1 MHGKNLGAK
10 PIYNLLQIYI
20 QIIQI
25 HIKIYQNIYEHMYK
39 YEIKFL
45 PIFRCRIN
53 PWLVRSSQICRKL
66 ADSSPLS
73 FQLLGLCQN
82 TKLLRG
88 PNVQSWDP
96 SDICDQYLSKP
107 LLQELP
113 LLWPSLCRL
122 CLLHQCHHTLCLVDC
137 IFDMVLD
144 RYIKS

>member
-1 MHGKNLGAK
+1 MPNQSLAR
-10 PIYNLLQIYI
+10 PVLSDLQ
-20 QIIQI
+20 
-25 HIKIYQNIYEHMYK
+25 KARR
-39 YEIKFL
+39 FLSAVL
-45 PIFRCRIN
+45 PI
-53 PWLVRSSQICRKL
+53 VRSKYKT
-66 ADSSPLS
+66 ALS
-73 FQLLGLCQN
+73 FQLLGFCQN